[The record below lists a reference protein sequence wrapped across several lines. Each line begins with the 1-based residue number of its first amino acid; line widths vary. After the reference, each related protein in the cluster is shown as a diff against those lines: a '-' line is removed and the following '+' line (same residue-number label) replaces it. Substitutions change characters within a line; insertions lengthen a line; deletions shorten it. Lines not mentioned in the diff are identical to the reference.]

1 MKNIKVR
8 YHNEVTVN
16 LGNFQNTK
24 PGYEIEADV
33 SEGESPRDAFL
44 RLQALVDSLLDE
56 NVQAIKK
63 ELNS

>member
-1 MKNIKVR
+1 MQNIKVR

-24 PGYEIEADV
+24 PGYEIEAVVED
-33 SEGESPRDAFL
+33 GENPREVFE
-44 RLQALVDSLLDE
+44 RLETLVEDLLDKRVE
-56 NVQAIKK
+56 AIRE